1 MTAMRDPSSAQI
13 LVIDDDDRVRRAC
26 VEMLAARGYRTLD
39 AASVRDG
46 LRLFVEKR
54 PAAVVLDMKL
64 PDGMGAD
71 VLRELQR
78 RSPGTPVVM
87 ISGIAN
93 VGDAVEAMRWG
104 AADFIEKPVSR
115 ERLFEVLERTLDP
128 GMPGK
133 EQDVDA
139 IADGSKFGIVGR
151 SEAMRRIFQLI
162 EMAAPTK
169 CRVFISGE
177 SGTGKELIARAI
189 HALSPRRDKPFV
201 ELNCAAIPSE
211 LIESE
216 MFGHVKGSF
225 TGAVADRKGRFENAH
240 GGTLFLDEVGDMS
253 LAAQAKLLRVLQEN
267 VVTPVGS
274 VEGRLVDV
282 RILAATSKDL
292 PSEIARGAFREDL
305 YHRINVLSIAVP
317 PLRARGE
324 DVSELADHFLRLAGI
339 ENGTGP
345 KRLASRAHEFLRQL
359 RWSGNVRELRNL
371 MERLVILTSNEVV
384 GQEDVMRLLQIRGMK
399 REESGAMPLRQARA
413 RFEKQYILE
422 RLAANGGSLGLTARD
437 LGIERTN
444 LYRKMRQ
451 LGIQSKDALRN
462 G

>member
-1 MTAMRDPSSAQI
+1 MRDPSSAQI

-46 LRLFVEKR
+46 LRLFAEKL

-115 ERLFEVLERTLDP
+115 ERLFEVLDRTLDP

-292 PSEIARGAFREDL
+292 PVEIARGAFREDL

-324 DVSELADHFLRLAGI
+324 DASELADHFLRLAGI
-339 ENGTGP
+339 ENGSGP

-371 MERLVILTSNEVV
+371 MERLVILTPNEVV

-413 RFEKQYILE
+413 RFEHDYITAVLQHHHG
-422 RLAANGGSLGLTARD
+422 RIADAARV
-437 LGIERTN
+437 LGIQRTN
-444 LYRKMRQ
+444 LYRKIRRLNLMRPKA
-451 LGIQSKDALRN
+451 SARD
-462 G
+462 

>member
-1 MTAMRDPSSAQI
+1 MRDPSSAQI
-13 LVIDDDDRVRRAC
+13 LVIDDDNRVRRAC

-39 AASVRDG
+39 AASVREG

-78 RSPGTPVVM
+78 CSPGTPVVM
-87 ISGIAN
+87 ISGIAS
-93 VGDAVEAMRWG
+93 VADAVEAMRWG
-104 AADFIEKPVSR
+104 AADFIEKPVAR

-128 GMPGK
+128 GMLGR

-139 IADGSKFGIVGR
+139 IADGSRFGIVGR

-162 EMAAPTK
+162 GMAAPTK

-189 HALSPRRDKPFV
+189 HALSPRREKPFV

-216 MFGHVKGSF
+216 MFGHTKGSF
-225 TGAVADRKGRFENAH
+225 TGAVADRKGRFEGAH

-274 VEGRLVDV
+274 VEGRPVDV

-292 PSEIARGAFREDL
+292 PAEITLGAFREDL

-324 DVSELADHFLRLAGI
+324 DVSELADHFLRLASI
-339 ENGTGP
+339 ENGSGP

-359 RWSGNVRELRNL
+359 RWPGNVRELRNL

-384 GQEDVMRLLQIRGMK
+384 GQEDVMRLLQIRGMQ

-413 RFEKQYILE
+413 RFEKQYILD

-451 LGIQSKDALRN
+451 LGIQSKNALRN